1 MQDSCAQVSYR
12 ARSTYY
18 QAAWSWQGLE
28 CCAQGID
35 GVPKISQ
42 DYNPATWMLEI
53 TNTAVENRTGQD
65 FAALYAN
72 SDMYRFAQAC
82 HLCLTMQCSSICS
95 SIWTEDTAAAGTH
108 IDSLASIDRCC
119 PSRRPSSSTC

>member
-1 MQDSCAQVSYR
+1 V
-12 ARSTYY
+12 
-18 QAAWSWQGLE
+18 QA
-28 CCAQGID
+28 ID

-72 SDMYRFAQAC
+72 SDMNKCVESAACQVSAYHTFVPPDVPSVFIGYGLSSGSSRALFVASLPTLSSTLSRFANDVSPW
-82 HLCLTMQCSSICS
+82 SSP
-95 SIWTEDTAAAGTH
+95 TGGQT
-108 IDSLASIDRCC
+108 R
-119 PSRRPSSSTC
+119 